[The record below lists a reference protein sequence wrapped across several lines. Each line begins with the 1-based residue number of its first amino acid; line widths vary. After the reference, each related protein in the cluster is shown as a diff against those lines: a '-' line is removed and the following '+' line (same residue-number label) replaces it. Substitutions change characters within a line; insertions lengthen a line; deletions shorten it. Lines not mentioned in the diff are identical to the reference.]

1 MRVLIASFELPQIK
15 DLAISLKKKGIS
27 VDIAIPFSSIYAD
40 SLKLEPSILLEKDE
54 VKIFKTD
61 LYGLDSYVVL
71 MDQKNEEE
79 DSVSFCNSLC
89 LISDFLHSYDILIS
103 NNWHTALLMPYM
115 KQGKIKASYGIFLIP
130 EMRHGFFDL
139 DKGYELGFSKEEIDQ
154 VEFYGSISLLK
165 VGIIYSDAIVTIS
178 PTYAKEIQTPQ
189 YGAGIDDLM
198 RRMNHKIYGILN
210 GVDYENWDPEKDIFI
225 KKRYS
230 KNDLDKK
237 RICKEDLISKI
248 GIPKEDAIDKPIIAM
263 ISDLEEDKGFPLVI
277 EAFSKI
283 CQIGPIMVI
292 SGTGD
297 PIIEGLL
304 LHMREFYP
312 ERLFIFLQKN
322 QPFLHKIIAGSDM
335 ILMPYIFEPCGSM
348 QMYAMRYGT
357 IPIVRATG
365 GLNDTV
371 IDPEE
376 GYPETG
382 FKFYDPDSNEMI
394 KAIER
399 AITTYY
405 DKTKWNK
412 MILNAMDKR
421 FSWENTAE
429 EYIKLFNMLLNPGR
443 PFNFS

>member
-1 MRVLIASFELPQIK
+1 MKVLIASFDPFQIK

-27 VDIAIPFSSIYAD
+27 VDIGIPFSSVSTD
-40 SLKLEPSILLEKDE
+40 SLKMAPSVLLEEGKIR
-54 VKIFKTD
+54 IFKTKF
-61 LYGLDSYVVL
+61 YGLDSYVVL
-71 MDQKNEEE
+71 TDQKDEEK
-79 DSVSFCNSLC
+79 DSVFFCNSLC
-89 LISDFLHSYDILIS
+89 LISDFLSSYEILIS
-103 NNWHTALLMPYM
+103 HNWHTALLMPYIR
-115 KQGKIKASYGIFLIP
+115 QRKIRISCGIFLIP

-154 VEFYGSISLLK
+154 LEFYESISLLK
-165 VGIIYSDAIVTIS
+165 VGVIYSDAIVTIS

-189 YGAGIDDLM
+189 YGAGIDELM
-198 RRMNHKIYGILN
+198 RKMSHKIYGILN

-230 KNDLDKK
+230 KKDLDKK
-237 RICKEDLISKI
+237 RICKEDLISEI
-248 GIPKEDAIDKPIIAM
+248 GISKEDAIDRPIIAM

-283 CQIGPIMVI
+283 CQMEPIMVVY
-292 SGTGD
+292 GTGD
-297 PIIEGLL
+297 PIIESLL
-304 LHMREFYP
+304 MHLKEFYP
-312 ERLFIFLQKN
+312 KRLFVFFQKSH
-322 QPFLHKIIAGSDM
+322 PLLHKVIAGSDM

-371 IDPEE
+371 TDPEE

-405 DKTKWNK
+405 DKAKWK
-412 MILNAMDKR
+412 RMMLNAMDKR
-421 FSWENTAE
+421 FLWEDTAE
-429 EYIKLFNMLLNPGR
+429 EYIKLFNMLLNPR
-443 PFNFS
+443 RTKS